1 MRIRSQLF
9 VLTITAILP
18 VAVFALFAV
27 AQLAERERSN
37 FKQQVSDQVISLTSA
52 VDAEL
57 GNVIGVLETLATS
70 RALDTGDIRTFYD
83 QASRVASMQP
93 GWNAV
98 QLALPSGEQVA
109 HTLKPLGSKLPRV
122 KDTTSLDEVRHSGA
136 PAVGNIV
143 TGAFTNQYVVPVR
156 VPVLRNGEIK
166 YVVTASISPL
176 AFSNLLKAEHV
187 PGEWI
192 AGIVDRE
199 GRYIARAPGGEG
211 LVGQPAEKT
220 YLQHIGRAEPSAFYT
235 HTIDGQDVYGSF
247 RRSRLGGWVIGVAM
261 PEGALDEGARS
272 ATLTLGGGMLFTIAA
287 ALFLAWFLARRIA
300 QPIVGLASATKSL
313 ARGDQVEVKLPPT
326 SREVE
331 ELAAAFQD
339 ASAAVRTREAALRE
353 ADRMKDEF
361 LASLSHELRNPL
373 AAIVSAG
380 HVLRM
385 ARSRPEALE
394 QATAVVER
402 QSVQM
407 SRLVD
412 DLLDVSRVTMGKAH
426 LRPEPIDLAE
436 EAAKVIHT
444 FDAAGRTRRH
454 RLVKELRPAWV
465 EADPARIE
473 QVISNLLV
481 NALKYTPEAGTVTLK
496 VGREAENAV
505 LQVADTGEGFDA
517 ELGARMFEVFVQGEQ
532 KLNRA
537 QGGLGIG
544 LALVKRLVEL
554 HGGTASAASPGPGKG
569 SLFTVRLPAIAAPV
583 HADVATPRA
592 ARDARARRILLVEDN
607 DDARR
612 VLLLAL
618 SLDGHNVYEA
628 ADGLAALEVAA
639 KVKPEVAVIDI
650 GLPGI
655 DGYEVARTIR
665 AADYGKNVCLI
676 AISGYGQPADRKR
689 ALQAEFDA
697 HLTKPVAPGQLEE
710 VILKLAA

>member
-18 VAVFALFAV
+18 VAVFALFSV
-27 AQLAERERSN
+27 AQLAERERSA
-37 FKQQVSDQVISLTSA
+37 FKQQVSDQVIGLSSA
-52 VDAEL
+52 VEAEL
-57 GNVIGVLETLATS
+57 GNAIGVLQTLATS
-70 RALDTGDIRTFYD
+70 SALDTGDIRTFRD
-83 QASRVASMQP
+83 QASRVVGQQR
-93 GWNAV
+93 GWSTI
-98 QLALPSGEQVA
+98 QLAMPDGEQVMN
-109 HTLKPLGSKLPRV
+109 TLRPPGAQLPKV
-122 KDTTSLDEVRHSGA
+122 ADMASLDEVRHSGT
-136 PAVGNIV
+136 PIVGNIV
-143 TGAFTNQYVVPVR
+143 MGPVVHNYVVPVR

-166 YVVTASISPL
+166 YIITAAIAAQSFG
-176 AFSNLLKAEHV
+176 ALLKAEHIPSDWV
-187 PGEWI
+187 
-192 AGIVDRE
+192 AGIVDRQ
-199 GRYIARAPGGEG
+199 GRYVARIPETGSVVGEQADASYRDQ
-211 LVGQPAEKT
+211 LAQP
-220 YLQHIGRAEPSAFYT
+220 EPRSLYS
-235 HTIDGQDVYGSF
+235 HTVDGQDVYGSF

-261 PEGALDEGARS
+261 PESALDEGATY

-300 QPIVGLASATKSL
+300 SPIVDLAAATHSL
-313 ARGDQVEVKLPPT
+313 ARGDRAEVKLAPT

-331 ELAAAFQD
+331 ELAAALGD
-339 ASAAVRTREAALRE
+339 ASAAVRSREAALRQ

-380 HVLRM
+380 HVLRV

-402 QSVQM
+402 QSAQM

-426 LRPEPIDLAE
+426 LQPEPLNLAE
-436 EAAKVIHT
+436 EAVKVLQT
-444 FDAAGRTRRH
+444 FEAAGRVRRH
-454 RLVKELRPAWV
+454 RIFKELRPAWV

-473 QVISNLLV
+473 QVIANLLG
-481 NALKYTPEAGTVTLK
+481 NALKYTPEGGKITLK
-496 VGREAENAV
+496 GRREGENAV
-505 LQVADTGEGFDA
+505 LQVSDTGEGFDA
-517 ELGARMFEVFVQGEQ
+517 ELGARMFDVFVQGEQ

-544 LALVKRLVEL
+544 LSLVKRLVEL
-554 HGGTASAASPGPGKG
+554 HGGTASAASPGPGQG
-569 SLFTVRLPAIAAPV
+569 AVLTVRLPAIAAPI
-583 HADVATPRA
+583 HADA
-592 ARDARARRILLVEDN
+592 ALPAAANDGKSRRILLVEDN

-618 SLDGHNVYEA
+618 SLDGHKVYEA
-628 ADGLAALEVAA
+628 ADGIAAVELAE

-665 AADYGKNVCLI
+665 ASDYGKNVFLV
-676 AISGYGQPADRKR
+676 AVSGYGQPADRKR

-710 VILKLAA
+710 VIVKLAA